1 MESSII
7 AGWTDFLVAA
17 AGATGALAGLVF
29 VAVSINLERILKLPG
44 VTGRAGET
52 LILLAGALVNTLV
65 ALIPG
70 ESSAQLGLLLLIV
83 GLLSWGAPTVI
94 QIQTFRKHQFYSVKS
109 AVVRCMSSQIAT
121 LPAPLAGLSLLGYL
135 PGGLSWLGAFVV
147 LCLVVGLL
155 NAWILLVEILR

>member
-1 MESSII
+1 METSII

-17 AGATGALAGLVF
+17 AGATAALAGLVF

-70 ESSAQLGLLLLIV
+70 ESPAQLGLLLLIV
-83 GLLSWGAPTVI
+83 GLLTWGAPTVI
-94 QIQTFRKHQFYSVKS
+94 QIQAFRKHQFYSVKS
-109 AVVRCMSSQIAT
+109 TVVRCVSSQIAT

-147 LCLVVGLL
+147 LSLVVGLL
-155 NAWILLVEILR
+155 NAWVLLVEILR